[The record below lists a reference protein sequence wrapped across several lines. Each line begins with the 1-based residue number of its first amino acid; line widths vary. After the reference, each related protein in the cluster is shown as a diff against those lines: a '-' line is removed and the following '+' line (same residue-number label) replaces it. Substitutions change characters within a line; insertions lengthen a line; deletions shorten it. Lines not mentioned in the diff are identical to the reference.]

1 MTVLAIS
8 VGGIL
13 VLLLVIAVL
22 AWVFWVALRA
32 QRQREATGG
41 RDPDQDS
48 PEPAPDRRETP
59 GDSPG

>member
-1 MTVLAIS
+1 V
-8 VGGIL
+8 VIL
-13 VLLLVIAVL
+13 VLG
-22 AWVFWVALRA
+22 WVFWVALRT

-41 RDPDQDS
+41 RDPDQDA